1 MKVLGNESSLV
12 KVYGYLNVILRSLQ
26 NRRISGAVSETRY
39 TSEERYHTH
48 EARDEN
54 IVYRIS
60 DRCLGQFWRYFWPE
74 NEPFEN

>member
-54 IVYRIS
+54 CI
-60 DRCLGQFWRYFWPE
+60 GQFWRYFWPE
-74 NEPFEN
+74 IEPFEN